1 MRQEE
6 EKGRYKKIKFLDTFK
21 GKRGGR
27 EITEGGRE
35 REEKLGNV
43 WGTEK
48 KHLTLGDTS
57 EG

>member
-1 MRQEE
+1 M
-6 EKGRYKKIKFLDTFK
+6 KFPDTFK
-21 GKRGGR
+21 GTRGGR

-35 REEKLGNV
+35 RGETLGNM

-57 EG
+57 EGQGWLSGGS